1 MFFALLPKRKYFI
14 TNSTFINS
22 FALHICDLSIRFNL
36 LKAKGQLLSMSQV
49 KKVKKVKKGMSPQ
62 ARRNVANGFKSI
74 ISNQACIDSAKES
87 PWWIAII
94 FLAISIFL
102 PVIPIWS
109 NASKA
114 YGSSFLQT
122 TYNSD
127 RGVFKTFE
135 AFKAEDTKFEISGSL
150 MTFYEPSGDV
160 TKPWKE
166 ITDERTKM
174 DYMEVKDPDNVT
186 CTVINFI
193 TVIVPDNQ
201 VAAKVQELANTQ
213 YLQYSTT
220 PWEESFAELGK
231 SPYIPSFL
239 VLGRST
245 LGMAT
250 YKYQSNAR
258 VGASSGGLTYTKA
271 YDGDL
276 IARVLGDTS
285 VPDKIEQ
292 SFVRFKGFMDQ
303 TYLEVKD
310 ITVRN
315 TVLLYLGVYLGLA
328 LILGLMIFLL
338 TRGKNN
344 PFRYLNFFVT
354 QRIAWWALFTPA
366 LLGMIFGFILS
377 GNIIGQMAFIVLA
390 SLRIMWLSMRQL
402 RPAY

>member
-1 MFFALLPKRKYFI
+1 MFFALLSKRKYFI
-14 TNSTFINS
+14 TNITDINTFS
-22 FALHICDLSIRFNL
+22 LHVIILSIRFNL
-36 LKAKGQLLSMSQV
+36 LKAKGHLLSMSQV

-62 ARRNVANGFKSI
+62 AKRNVANGFKSI

-94 FLAISIFL
+94 FLLISVFL
-102 PVIPIWS
+102 PVIPMWS
-109 NASKA
+109 NANKA
-114 YGSSFLQT
+114 YGSSFLST
-122 TYNSD
+122 AYNSD
-127 RGVFKTFE
+127 RGIQETFKAFE
-135 AFKAEDTKFEISGSL
+135 ADGYEFKISGSM
-150 MTFYEPSGDV
+150 MTFYKDGAPLADTSAPVVKQDL
-160 TKPWKE
+160 
-166 ITDERTKM
+166 
-174 DYMEVKDPDNVT
+174 MEVRDPDNAAV
-186 CTVINFI
+186 TVINFI
-193 TVIVPDNQ
+193 TVIVPDND
-201 VAAKVQELANTQ
+201 VASKVNELANTQ

-220 PWEESFAELGK
+220 AWDDSMAELGK

-258 VGASSGGLTYTKA
+258 AGASSGGLTYTMA

-276 IARVLGDTS
+276 IARIFADGADMQTA
-285 VPDKIEQ
+285 
-292 SFVRFKGFMDQ
+292 FVRFKGFMDQ
-303 TYLEVKD
+303 TYLEVKAV
-310 ITVRN
+310 TTRN
-315 TVLLYLGVYLGLA
+315 TVLLYLGVYLALA

-338 TRGKNN
+338 TRGKAN

-366 LLGMIFGFILS
+366 ILGMIFGFILA

-402 RPAY
+402 RPVQ

>member
-14 TNSTFINS
+14 TNCTFINS

-127 RGVFKTFE
+127 RGVFQTFDIFRAQGYE
-135 AFKAEDTKFEISGSL
+135 FRVEGSMMNFYKDNVKVADDAAAETR
-150 MTFYEPSGDV
+150 Y
-160 TKPWKE
+160 
-166 ITDERTKM
+166 

-186 CTVINFI
+186 ATVYNFV

>member
-127 RGVFKTFE
+127 RGVFQTFDIFRAQGYE
-135 AFKAEDTKFEISGSL
+135 FRVEGSMMNFYKDNVKVADDAAAETR
-150 MTFYEPSGDV
+150 Y
-160 TKPWKE
+160 
-166 ITDERTKM
+166 
-174 DYMEVKDPDNVT
+174 DYMEVKDPTNVT
-186 CTVINFI
+186 CTVINFV

-201 VAAKVQELANTQ
+201 VASKVQELANKQ
-213 YLQYSTT
+213 YRQYST
-220 PWEESFAELGK
+220 EEWTESMAEFY

>member
-109 NASKA
+109 NVSKA

-127 RGVFKTFE
+127 RGVFQTFDIFRAQGYE
-135 AFKAEDTKFEISGSL
+135 FRVEGSMMNFYKDNVKVADDAAAETR
-150 MTFYEPSGDV
+150 Y
-160 TKPWKE
+160 
-166 ITDERTKM
+166 
-174 DYMEVKDPDNVT
+174 DYMEVKDPTNVT
-186 CTVINFI
+186 CTVINFV

-201 VAAKVQELANTQ
+201 VASKVQELANKQ
-213 YLQYSTT
+213 YRQYST
-220 PWEESFAELGK
+220 EEWTESMAEFY

>member
-22 FALHICDLSIRFNL
+22 FALHIGDLSIRFNL

-127 RGVFKTFE
+127 RGVFQTFDIFRAQGYE
-135 AFKAEDTKFEISGSL
+135 FRVEGSMMNFYKDNVKVADDAAAETR
-150 MTFYEPSGDV
+150 Y
-160 TKPWKE
+160 
-166 ITDERTKM
+166 

-186 CTVINFI
+186 ATVYNFV

-303 TYLEVKD
+303 TYLEVKH

>member
-22 FALHICDLSIRFNL
+22 FALHIGDLSIRFNL

-74 ISNQACIDSAKES
+74 LSNQACIDSAKES

-127 RGVFKTFE
+127 RGVFNTFQQLQTE
-135 AFKAEDTKFEISGSL
+135 NYKLEISGSL
-150 MTFYEPSGDV
+150 MSI
-160 TKPWKE
+160 TKNDAPVPDDPIIKY
-166 ITDERTKM
+166 
-174 DYMEVKDPDNVT
+174 DYMEVRDLEETPS
-186 CTVINFI
+186 TVINFI

-220 PWEESFAELGK
+220 PWEESMAELGK

-258 VGASSGGLTYTKA
+258 AGASSGGLTYTKA

-276 IARVLGDTS
+276 IARILGDTS

-303 TYLEVKD
+303 TYLEVKN

>member
-127 RGVFKTFE
+127 RGVFQTFDIFRAQGYE
-135 AFKAEDTKFEISGSL
+135 FRVEGSMMNFYKDNVKVADDAAAETR
-150 MTFYEPSGDV
+150 Y
-160 TKPWKE
+160 
-166 ITDERTKM
+166 
-174 DYMEVKDPDNVT
+174 DYMEVKDPDKVT
-186 CTVINFI
+186 ATVYNFV

-292 SFVRFKGFMDQ
+292 SFARFKGFMDQ